1 MNDHDRI
8 AALERRAEQLETI
21 IAAVQKDVARIA
33 NDTDQIVSLWNEAR
47 SAFKLFNTLATLARA
62 FVTWVVLPVALVC
75 AALYAWKTG
84 APPQWLSILMR
95 ALE

>member
-8 AALERRAEQLETI
+8 AALELRAEQMESILK
-21 IAAVQKDVARIA
+21 AVQSDVKRIA
-33 NDTDQIVSLWNEAR
+33 DDTDQIVKFWGEAR
-47 SAFKLFNTLATLARA
+47 SAFKLFNTLATIARA
-62 FVTWVVLPVALVC
+62 FFTWVVLPVALVC